1 MFGLFRSRP
10 RKGGIIHRICRA
22 FSAAEVSRLLKPWT
36 WDGGFSNQEVAAGLA
51 LIRARSRDMQKNSEH
66 YARWLDLFVA
76 NVVGDNGFTLIPKPA
91 TAEDV
96 TATDAKAAKFLKYH
110 FWKWATNPLFSDMTG
125 RKTFAAICR
134 LAAENWARDGESVV
148 FIDRHA
154 QNPYGI
160 ALRMI
165 RPDALDELAN
175 GKVNDGTNTIRNGVE
190 IDAKTLRPVAYY
202 FRAEKEDTTADF
214 VAGRKVQ
221 RIAAADI
228 LHIFTQHD
236 ECQTRGI
243 PLGHPVLRK
252 LKMLD
257 EYNVSELVAA
267 RDEANTTGIFSAP
280 LGRDGELGEYD
291 DAESAALT
299 LPSEPGTKIK
309 LEPGWDYKTVTPSHP
324 NRELTAFKNS
334 MLREIASGLGL
345 EYACF
350 ANDWAG
356 VSFSSV
362 RAGTLA
368 ERDHWRILQAQFIEQ
383 VASPVFLAWLASFLK
398 YRVSSPYIPADFD
411 RLAEHEF
418 RGRTW
423 EWVDPMKDVNAAA
436 IAVDRGWKT
445 DAQIAADYGTDIDE
459 NIAEAQR
466 LKPLKQSAG
475 LLTAA
480 QKVETPKGKEPEDGK
495 EEEN

>member
-175 GKVNDGTNTIRNGVE
+175 GKVNDGPNTIRNGVE
-190 IDAKTLRPVAYY
+190 IDSKTLRPVAYY

-280 LGRDGELGEYD
+280 VGRDSELGEYTEEQD
-291 DAESAALT
+291 AALT
-299 LPSEPGTKIK
+299 MPSEPGTKIK

-334 MLREIASGLGL
+334 MLRDIATGLCV
-345 EYACF
+345 EYANF
-350 ANDWAG
+350 SNDWAG

-368 ERDHWRILQAQFIEQ
+368 ERDHWRMLQAQMVEQ
-383 VASPVFLAWLASFLK
+383 FVSPVFNAWLESFLK
-398 YRVSSPYIPADFD
+398 LAASGSYSSADFS
-411 RLAEHEF
+411 RLSEHEF
-418 RGRTW
+418 RGRRW
-423 EWVDPMKDVNAAA
+423 DWVDPMKDVNASV
-436 IAVDRGWKT
+436 IAVAHNWKT
-445 DAQIAADYGTDIDE
+445 DEQIAADYGCDIDE
-459 NIAEAQR
+459 NIEANAR
-466 LKPLKQSAG
+466 LKAKATELGVAPPAPQGTK
-475 LLTAA
+475 T
-480 QKVETPKGKEPEDGK
+480 TPDNADDKDGEK
-495 EEEN
+495 